1 MSEYAVL
8 PVLLLLA
15 LHSPQRIT
23 QDFPNR
29 ALLLPKP
36 QKTAMLSYLSHLLHR
51 YLSNEESVAFLL
63 LLIGLAVA
71 FYFFS
76 QALMPLLISLV
87 VVFLLL
93 DPIRLCAR
101 YLRLNYKLAAVLVYL
116 LFLGALIALFIYV
129 LPNIISQLQNFAGQ
143 IAPMVE
149 FFNDW
154 LNKQILAYP
163 EFFATQDST
172 EILQEVTNRIG
183 SIGQDFVT
191 SLLLSVN
198 TAVTYLIYFVLVP
211 VMVFFILMDKD
222 KLGASVVRLLPT
234 KRDFMREVWAQMQT
248 QASNYVRGKVI
259 EIGVIGAISFVIF
272 WFLDLQFSLLLG
284 LSVGLSV
291 VIPYVGAALV
301 TVPVV
306 LVALFQFGTTE
317 QFWWVVAWYAAIQ
330 VFDGNILVPWLFSE
344 AVNLHPLTIILA
356 VLIFGSLWGVL
367 GVFFAIPL
375 ATFIKVIAA
384 NWPLAEQVS
393 SKS

>member
-1 MSEYAVL
+1 
-8 PVLLLLA
+8 
-15 LHSPQRIT
+15 
-23 QDFPNR
+23 
-29 ALLLPKP
+29 
-36 QKTAMLSYLSHLLHR
+36 MLSYLSHLLHR

-93 DPIRLCAR
+93 DPIHLCAR
-101 YLRLNYKLAAVLVYL
+101 YLRMSYKLAAVLVYL
-116 LFLGALIALFIYV
+116 LFLSALIALFIYV

-172 EILQEVTNRIG
+172 EILQELTNRIG

-222 KLGASVVRLLPT
+222 KLGTSVVRLLPT

-248 QASNYVRGKVI
+248 QASNYVRGKAVEI
-259 EIGVIGAISFVIF
+259 AVIGVISFVIF

>member
-1 MSEYAVL
+1 MPS
-8 PVLLLLA
+8 
-15 LHSPQRIT
+15 
-23 QDFPNR
+23 QDLGNR
-29 ALLLPKP
+29 ARPRIIENIG
-36 QKTAMLSYLSHLLHR
+36 QKFIIYYQESVMLNYLSHLLHR

-63 LLIGLAVA
+63 LLIGLALA

-101 YLRLNYKLAAVLVYL
+101 YLRLSYKLAAIVVYL
-116 LFLGALIALFIYV
+116 LFLGALVTLFIYV
-129 LPNIISQLQNFAGQ
+129 LPNIISQLQVFAGQ

-149 FFNDW
+149 FFNGW
-154 LNKQILAYP
+154 LNKQMLAYP
-163 EFFATQDST
+163 EFFSTQDST
-172 EILQEVTNRIG
+172 EILQTLTNRIG
-183 SIGQDFVT
+183 SIGQDFVA

-198 TAVTYLIYFVLVP
+198 TAVAYLIYFVLVP

-222 KLGASVVRLLPT
+222 QLGAFVGRLLPT
-234 KRDFMREVWAQMQT
+234 KRDFMRQVWAQMQT
-248 QASNYVRGKVI
+248 QASNYVRGKFI
-259 EIGVIGAISFVIF
+259 EVVVIGVISFVVF
-272 WFLDLQFSLLLG
+272 WLLDLQFALLLG
-284 LSVGLSV
+284 LAVGLSV

-306 LVALFQFGTTE
+306 LVALFQFGATE
-317 QFWWVVAWYAAIQ
+317 QFWWVVGWYAAIQ
-330 VFDGNILVPWLFSE
+330 IFDGNILVPWMFSE

-356 VLIFGSLWGVL
+356 VLVFGSLWGVL

-384 NWPLAEQVS
+384 NWPMAEKLS
-393 SKS
+393 NAD